1 MWPSSVI
8 LNSMH
13 IWKKNTQKNITRNF
27 ENTSWRRSMSP
38 CYEVHDVY
46 NICPSYISWHI
57 GLHIFQ
63 TCTCLQTNQWLWVW
77 IFITS
82 HVSAQEHLEFFL
94 FPRLL
99 LFRVVLILFFSSWCL
114 GQNLSYI
121 HIFFVIYSFQYSSCQ
136 NATRRH
142 LIRMLHAVG
151 ECFLDNF
158 VQRCCTIIQLIVQAL
173 YSKLYLSE

>member
-1 MWPSSVI
+1 
-8 LNSMH
+8 
-13 IWKKNTQKNITRNF
+13 
-27 ENTSWRRSMSP
+27 
-38 CYEVHDVY
+38 
-46 NICPSYISWHI
+46 
-57 GLHIFQ
+57 
-63 TCTCLQTNQWLWVW
+63 
-77 IFITS
+77 
-82 HVSAQEHLEFFL
+82 L